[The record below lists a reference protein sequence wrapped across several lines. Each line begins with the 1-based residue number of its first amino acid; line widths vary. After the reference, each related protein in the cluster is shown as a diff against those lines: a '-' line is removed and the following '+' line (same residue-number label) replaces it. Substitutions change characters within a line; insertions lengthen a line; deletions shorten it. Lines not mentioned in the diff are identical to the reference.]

1 MSVQTKRR
9 NKFIQIKG
17 GRSLP
22 TAKKNKCRKKSL
34 SSKQKSHGIYK
45 NITFLREQD
54 DRSRMRKIFEANRT
68 MKNGYYTIRIIGGLE
83 EKAKRMSLHK
93 ANRDKNR

>member
-1 MSVQTKRR
+1 MSAQTKRR

-17 GRSLP
+17 GSSLP

-45 NITFLREQD
+45 NITFLREQY
-54 DRSRMRKIFEANRT
+54 DRSRMRKILEANRT
-68 MKNGYYTIRIIGGLE
+68 LWNEYYGGKNSWRIGRKSKEDEFAQG
-83 EKAKRMSLHK
+83 KSG
-93 ANRDKNR
+93 